1 MLKSYGSV
9 SPQVAAADASLSA
22 SLTPLPLPAVRDP
35 SRTGARKPTEDALGT
50 VPLTVLISRETT
62 LSASLAELPARKV
75 RASPHVSIRV
85 NAAWLE
91 ALPNTQEKL
100 YFSCTRP
107 QADSTVL
114 AYLPLSRTF
123 TVERALAPLWEI
135 REASRVPPLAAL
147 RSVVARRM
155 GIRAELVGVYTWHPP
170 AFENALRMFILERMD
185 PARHSPWPSRCSH
198 RKRRVRAKGLRHE
211 PGADSRRG
219 SP

>member
-50 VPLTVLISRETT
+50 VPLTVLISRKTT
-62 LSASLAELPARKV
+62 LSTSLAELPARKV

-91 ALPNTQEKL
+91 APPNTQEKL

-114 AYLPLSRTF
+114 AYLPLSP
-123 TVERALAPLWEI
+123 E
-135 REASRVPPLAAL
+135 
-147 RSVVARRM
+147 
-155 GIRAELVGVYTWHPP
+155 
-170 AFENALRMFILERMD
+170 
-185 PARHSPWPSRCSH
+185 PSRWSGHSLPCGKS
-198 RKRRVRAKGLRHE
+198 AKRHE
-211 PGADSRRG
+211 YRRSQRYG
-219 SP
+219 RLSPAVWVFAPS